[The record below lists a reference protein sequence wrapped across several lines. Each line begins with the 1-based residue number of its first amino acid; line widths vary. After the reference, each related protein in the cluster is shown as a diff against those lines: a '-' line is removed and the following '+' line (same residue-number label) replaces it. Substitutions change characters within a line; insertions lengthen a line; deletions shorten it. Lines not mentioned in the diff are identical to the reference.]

1 MYFIPFMYCYT
12 FTFARLDMNCGV
24 VLDIGREK
32 VTCAAV
38 CRGKLCPNSLS
49 CDHSSA
55 TITHLVSMI
64 ERTVVECGENPNI
77 TKALKKHAVS

>member
-1 MYFIPFMYCYT
+1 
-12 FTFARLDMNCGV
+12 MNCGV

-49 CDHSSA
+49 CDHSNA
-55 TITHLVSMI
+55 TMTQLVSMI

-77 TKALKKHAVS
+77 KNDLKKHTVICSELITYAF

>member
-1 MYFIPFMYCYT
+1 
-12 FTFARLDMNCGV
+12 MNCGV

-64 ERTVVECGENPNI
+64 ERAVVECGENPNI
-77 TKALKKHAVS
+77 TKALKKHTVICSESITYAF

>member
-1 MYFIPFMYCYT
+1 
-12 FTFARLDMNCGV
+12 MNCGV

-38 CRGKLCPNSLS
+38 YRGKLCPNSLS

-55 TITHLVSMI
+55 TITQLVSMI
-64 ERTVVECGENPNI
+64 ERTVVECGDIKND
-77 TKALKKHAVS
+77 LKKHTVICSELIT